1 MEVMLNGKRCKEA
14 EKKDQET
21 QVPKTEKEDAA

>member
-1 MEVMLNGKRCKEA
+1 MLHGKRCEEA

-21 QVPKTEKEDAA
+21 QISKVEKEDAA

>member
-1 MEVMLNGKRCKEA
+1 MEVMLHGKRCEEA

-21 QVPKTEKEDAA
+21 QIPKIEKEDAA

>member
-1 MEVMLNGKRCKEA
+1 MLHGKRCEET

-21 QVPKTEKEDAA
+21 QIPKIENEDAP